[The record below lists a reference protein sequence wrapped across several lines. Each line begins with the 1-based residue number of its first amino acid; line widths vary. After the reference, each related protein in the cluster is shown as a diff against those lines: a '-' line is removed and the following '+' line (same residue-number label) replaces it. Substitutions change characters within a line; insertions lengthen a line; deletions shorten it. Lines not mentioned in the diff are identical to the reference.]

1 MNIICKGKFLVKDFI
16 EAGVEYFYIG
26 LRDVTYSGQGDSN
39 FKENYYSIASLLR
52 KDYYSILTPYTI
64 KKIREVA
71 DKSGVVEIQI
81 YEDGRQDVVKL
92 DAEILDKI
100 YFSSEDSFG
109 RKEIF
114 FYRDNGFLD
123 KKEVVFDK
131 KTTDDIIFLLE
142 STLSGSIE
150 VQHQKGKDN
159 LYIVNPLKR
168 RHSYPENSYG
178 FGIDDI
184 RRKSKNSRAYYGL
197 LK

>member
-16 EAGVEYFYIG
+16 DDGREYFYIS
-26 LRDVTYSGQGDSN
+26 LRDVTYAGQGESD
-39 FKENYYSIASLLR
+39 FKENYYSVAYMLK
-52 KDYYSILTPYTI
+52 KDYSSFLTPYTI
-64 KKIREVA
+64 NKVRKVA

-92 DAEILDKI
+92 DEEILDKI

-131 KTTDDIIFLLE
+131 KTTDDIIYLLE

-150 VQHQKGKDN
+150 VKHQKGKDN

-178 FGIDDI
+178 FGIDEI
-184 RRKSKNSRAYYGL
+184 KRKSKNSRAYYGL